1 MTKVNI
7 VNDYYKYLVD
17 EKKLSSNT
25 VASYML
31 DVNKIIEYVGSSDI
45 INFTTDNKQV
55 SRYIIS
61 LRTASYSESTISRI
75 VSTINSFNMFLYTN
89 NIINSKIKID
99 ISLKQHTNNKDLVI
113 FTRDEIN
120 AILDFKDN
128 TFLDL
133 RDKAIFELVYAIGI
147 KPTDCINLLKSDVNL
162 DIGYLKYVGAQGVYH
177 TVPLNSETVTALKN
191 YVKLCNHAKVDN
203 LFISGSGEA
212 LTRQGFWKIFKKR
225 QKVLQLDKELS
236 PTTYRNSLAV
246 HLLEDGI
253 AVEDV
258 KELLGLKTITSLKQ
272 YFELL
277 NKEKR
282 MSKLLLN
289 HPRNSIK

>member
-1 MTKVNI
+1 MTKGNI
-7 VNDYYKYLVD
+7 INNYYKYLID
-17 EKKLSSNT
+17 EKKLASNT
-25 VASYML
+25 VSSYML
-31 DVNKIIEYVGSSDI
+31 DINKIAEFIGSNDI
-45 INFTTDNKQV
+45 INFTTDNKLV
-55 SRYIIS
+55 SRYIIT
-61 LRTASYSESTISRI
+61 LRNDSYSESTISRV

-99 ISLKQHTNNKDLVI
+99 ISFKQPANTKELVI

-128 TFLDL
+128 SFLDL

-147 KPTDCINLLKSDVNL
+147 KPTDCINLLKSDINL
-162 DIGYLKYVGAQGVYH
+162 DIGYLKYVGAKGVYH
-177 TVPLNSETVTALKN
+177 TVPLNSETITALKN
-191 YVKLCNHAKVDN
+191 YVKLCDHAKVDN
-203 LFISGSGEA
+203 LFVSSSGEA

-225 QKVLQLDKELS
+225 QKVLMLDKELN

-246 HLLEDGI
+246 HLLEDGVAI
-253 AVEDV
+253 EDV

>member
-1 MTKVNI
+1 MTKGNI
-7 VNDYYKYLVD
+7 INNYYKYLID
-17 EKKLSSNT
+17 EKKLASNT
-25 VASYML
+25 VSSYML
-31 DVNKIIEYVGSSDI
+31 DINKIAEFIGSNDI
-45 INFTTDNKQV
+45 INFTTDNKLV
-55 SRYIIS
+55 SRYIIT
-61 LRTASYSESTISRI
+61 LRNDSYSESTISRV

-99 ISLKQHTNNKDLVI
+99 ISFKQPANTKELVI

-128 TFLDL
+128 SFLDL

-147 KPTDCINLLKSDVNL
+147 KPTDCINLLKSDINL
-162 DIGYLKYVGAQGVYH
+162 DIGYLKYVGAKGVYH
-177 TVPLNSETVTALKN
+177 TVPLNSETITALKN
-191 YVKLCNHAKVDN
+191 YVKLCDHAKVDN
-203 LFISGSGEA
+203 LFVSSGGEA

-225 QKVLQLDKELS
+225 QKVLMLDKELN